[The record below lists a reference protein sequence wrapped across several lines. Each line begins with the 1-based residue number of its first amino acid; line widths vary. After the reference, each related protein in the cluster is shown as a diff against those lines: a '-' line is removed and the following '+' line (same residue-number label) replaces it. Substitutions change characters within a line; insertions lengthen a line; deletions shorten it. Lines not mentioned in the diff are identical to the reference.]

1 MIFEDLGEQLVKN
14 IAHSVRAFRL
24 RISGDA
30 SEEEALTPAG
40 TAEPPEGVSAPEA
53 SSEPSADSEVALEL
67 AFWNSV
73 KDGGPTELE
82 TYLERCPDGTSP
94 RSPER
99 GLMLLHCLRPARR
112 RRPSRSL
119 RTLSILLSGSQS
131 RIVRDAKSSRLI

>member
-82 TYLERCPDGTSP
+82 TYLERYPDGTSP